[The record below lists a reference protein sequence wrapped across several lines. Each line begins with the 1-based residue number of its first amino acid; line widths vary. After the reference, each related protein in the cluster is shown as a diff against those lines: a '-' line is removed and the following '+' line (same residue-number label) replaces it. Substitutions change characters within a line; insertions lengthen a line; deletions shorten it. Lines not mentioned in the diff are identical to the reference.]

1 MTQEEKDK
9 EAMEKKI
16 NYEDPDPNKYMGLNG
31 HFYGEKTVNKAFV
44 TISEAARIAQLPE
57 VQAEVKRIQ
66 EEREIKVGDWAFD
79 GESKVFFKVKWVSEK
94 YFGIGPGT
102 HNEISIVEFRAERE
116 ICTKITD
123 PAFIALLEAGVK
135 P

>member
-9 EAMEKKI
+9 EAMEKTVTCSVV
-16 NYEDPDPNKYMGLNG
+16 NYAPYHE
-31 HFYGEKTVNKAFV
+31 TTTIRRVA
-44 TISEAARIAQLPE
+44 ISEAARLYLDNPE

-66 EEREIKVGDWAFD
+66 KEREIKVGDWFWCD
-79 GESKVFFKVKWVSEK
+79 GKGVEK
-94 YFGIGPGT
+94 CVDLIHRSPFPIKSSRGT
-102 HNEISIVEFRAERE
+102 YSHDF
-116 ICTKITD
+116 CTKITD